1 MHFLSARQARCGEPM
16 SFETL
21 PLSSIRDNP
30 NNAREHSRKQLATL
44 ARSIRKFGFIT
55 PVVVDETGELL
66 CGHARVSAARQLK
79 IQSIPAVRACHLSEA
94 QKRAFVLADNRL
106 AELASWNAKSL
117 KRELQFLSELDIG
130 RAAVGH
136 RCAQR

>member
-1 MHFLSARQARCGEPM
+1 MHFLSARQARCGEPV

-79 IQSIPAVRACHLSEA
+79 IQSIPAGLSFERGAETRVRSGRQPAG
-94 QKRAFVLADNRL
+94 RTRL
-106 AELASWNAKSL
+106 LE
-117 KRELQFLSELDIG
+117 
-130 RAAVGH
+130 
-136 RCAQR
+136 